1 MGRRGLLQLP
11 KKLEGWGVTDIISM
25 LKRLIHIGEADL
37 SVEQRI
43 NHWLKNAK
51 RILTLVNAN
60 PALAAATLHL
70 DNELPKD
77 TQQLLL
83 LALFGKLCRFN
94 DHYLQHVLAS
104 LLATFWI
111 SNGKTP
117 RDKVAEVFRFL
128 RKHNLAIWQDTV
140 KLQKALQT
148 EKYVN
153 YISDSR
159 LNLAQRLCI
168 LSGVFATRTKKVGY
182 QIVFTHIANR
192 LPAQHR
198 HHIAPL
204 IPLFEGLLPGA
215 KVYANGVPGALV
227 DIQQNHGYVFTLSKD
242 NEDGKWL
249 PLSAIRAPVALSLP
263 FEHFVALY
271 TDTANARVNQGGT
284 PFLPSTFAIQ
294 NPPKGLINI
303 IDELQKQDV
312 EIEQLC
318 EKIEKVPTF
327 NHFLMH
333 TASQDNRLQLP
344 VKSIKQAV
352 LTYGIERVGDMLIQF
367 ALLERLTQNQF
378 PLMGICKQITLLACS
393 LSSHFAQIVD
403 SKFTPQSAALTMTFV
418 CTPLFTLPG
427 FKVSKSLPVDLSKAV
442 SINNAFKVK
451 SETPWLA
458 IASELAG
465 SWHQSSTWRA
475 VIHQCGKAST
485 EVPKSIQ
492 KEQAI
497 LVLSFAIAK
506 ACLFHQG
513 IYSLLHDINVKTLL
527 SILNVQPSDV
537 HSALESNGQL
547 LFCPISL

>member
-1 MGRRGLLQLP
+1 MTG
-11 KKLEGWGVTDIISM
+11 IIST
-25 LKRLIHIGEADL
+25 LKRLIHIGEAEL

-60 PALAAATLHL
+60 PALAAATLHI
-70 DNELPKD
+70 DNDLPKD

-104 LLATFWI
+104 LLATFWL
-111 SNGKTP
+111 SSAKTP
-117 RDKVAEVFRFL
+117 RDSIPEVIRFL

-140 KLQKALQT
+140 KLQKAFQT
-148 EKYVN
+148 GKYIN
-153 YISDSR
+153 FIADNR
-159 LNLAQRLCI
+159 LNLAQRLSL
-168 LSGVFATRTKKVGY
+168 LSGVFATNAKKNDY
-182 QIVFTHIANR
+182 QTVFTHIACR
-192 LPAQHR
+192 LPAYHR

-204 IPLFEGLLPGA
+204 IQLFEGLLPGA
-215 KVYANGVPGALV
+215 KVFANGVPGALV
-227 DIQQNHGYVFTLSKD
+227 DVQQNHGYVFTLSKD
-242 NEDGKWL
+242 DEDGKWL
-249 PLSAIRAPVALSLP
+249 PLSAIQAPVLLSLP
-263 FEHFVALY
+263 FEHFIALY
-271 TDTANARVNQGGT
+271 TDTANARANQGGT
-284 PFLPSTFAIQ
+284 PYLPSTFAIQ
-294 NPPKGLINI
+294 HPPKALITI

-312 EIEQLC
+312 VIEQLC

-327 NHFLMH
+327 NHFLML

-378 PLMGICKQITLLACS
+378 PLMGMCKQITLLACS
-393 LSSHFAQIVD
+393 FSSYFAQIVD
-403 SKFTPQSAALTMTFV
+403 SKFTPQSAALTMTFI

-427 FKVSKSLPVDLSKAV
+427 FKVSKSLPVRLDNIV

-451 SETPWLA
+451 SDTPWLA

-492 KEQAI
+492 KEQAV
-497 LVLSFAIAK
+497 LVLSFSLAK
-506 ACLFHQG
+506 ACLFNQDV
-513 IYSLLHDINVKTLL
+513 YRLLQDINAKTLL
-527 SILNVQPSDV
+527 RILSLEPDDV
-537 HSALESNGQL
+537 LSALESNGQL
-547 LFCPISL
+547 LFCPLPL